1 MKPTFVASNYTVHGL
16 KATLLSWSS
25 KYPLYQRPAGL
36 AIGRLG
42 VALSDHRDPRLV
54 VDSSV
59 CGTNSSCQVLEQGL
73 PTVKDVLRT
82 FPLRDNTAELG
93 GLSLDIK
100 AVQKRIVIRESE
112 RGLLGFSHNGS
123 LYFYRVAPFGAIFSA
138 HWWGRLG
145 GFLTRF
151 LHLAIYV
158 KHALWLYYVDDFL
171 LCQRWDVLPLTAT
184 FIIILLQL
192 FGIPISWK
200 KYDLSKEIT
209 WIGWQFHFSSGIVT
223 LDINKRSKL
232 IRLISSLQHQSRV
245 HKKDLERFIGLAM
258 WITQLFTGMR
268 QMVQYFYADLF
279 SLSAS
284 HYSIDPGHWQEII
297 SAVSDTLIFLQ
308 PPGTGIPIGGQL
320 ISVRH
325 QTVKTK
331 QDLNTLRLG
340 NRQIWMG
347 ITNPS
352 SNKRKISEASARC
365 LSLFDVWLKH
375 CIPLKSMYP
384 KKVWP
389 GLAAADAC
397 AMGTSTQIGRFIQED
412 TQSPIWF
419 SEKSDVQ
426 NFLHLDIPVRSESQ
440 KDIGAYET
448 LAQMA
453 LLFIF
458 ARQFPTKP
466 PLSLFLE
473 KLGLMSSILGVDMD
487 TSHISGVDNET
498 ADELSRWDFQSPLP
512 PRFNHANRIRID
524 LKDMWLMRIHPI
536 VVPPSTY
543 LAWNL
548 PT

>member
-200 KYDLSKEIT
+200 KCDLSKEIT

-245 HKKDLERFIGLAM
+245 HKNDLERFIGLAM

-308 PPGTGIPIGGQL
+308 QPPGTGIPIGGQL

-331 QDLNTLRLG
+331 QVWTLYDSATDKFGWVSPIHHPTSRKLAKQVPVVFLCLMFGWNTVFPWRVCTPKKSGLVWQRLMHVRWVHPLRLADSFRRTPNLLFG
-340 NRQIWMG
+340 FQRNLTFKIFFIWTFQFAQSPRR
-347 ITNPS
+347 ILVHTKPWHRWLYS
-352 SNKRKISEASARC
+352 
-365 LSLFDVWLKH
+365 LSL
-375 CIPLKSMYP
+375 
-384 KKVWP
+384 
-389 GLAAADAC
+389 LANFPP
-397 AMGTSTQIGRFIQED
+397 TST
-412 TQSPIWF
+412 
-419 SEKSDVQ
+419 
-426 NFLHLDIPVRSESQ
+426 
-440 KDIGAYET
+440 
-448 LAQMA
+448 
-453 LLFIF
+453 
-458 ARQFPTKP
+458 
-466 PLSLFLE
+466 
-473 KLGLMSSILGVDMD
+473 
-487 TSHISGVDNET
+487 
-498 ADELSRWDFQSPLP
+498 
-512 PRFNHANRIRID
+512 
-524 LKDMWLMRIHPI
+524 
-536 VVPPSTY
+536 
-543 LAWNL
+543 
-548 PT
+548 